1 MISDGESVMGE
12 AIRTHKDLEVW
23 KEAMQ
28 LARDV
33 YTWRQNLP
41 REEIY
46 GLVAQIRRAAI
57 SIPSNIAEGA
67 ARGSRREFRQ
77 FLYVALGSL
86 AELETQI
93 FLAKELF
100 GLDDG
105 GLLAQVEKQRRL
117 LLGLIRSLG
126 LAKEGS
132 HG

>member
-1 MISDGESVMGE
+1 MGE

-28 LARDV
+28 LVRNV
-33 YTWRQNLP
+33 YTWSQNLP
-41 REEIY
+41 KEEVY
-46 GLVAQIRRAAI
+46 GLVTQIRRAAI

-67 ARGSRREFRQ
+67 ARSSRREFRQ

-100 GLDDG
+100 CVEDG

-117 LLGLIRSLG
+117 LLGLIKSLR
-126 LAKEGS
+126 LTKEGS

>member
-1 MISDGESVMGE
+1 MISDGGSVMGE

-33 YTWRQNLP
+33 HTWSQNLP

-46 GLVAQIRRAAI
+46 GLVAQIRRAVI

>member
-1 MISDGESVMGE
+1 
-12 AIRTHKDLEVW
+12 
-23 KEAMQ
+23 MQ

-33 YTWRQNLP
+33 YTWSQNLP
-41 REEIY
+41 SEEIY
-46 GLVAQIRRAAI
+46 GLVTQIRRAAI

-100 GLDDG
+100 GFDDG

>member
-1 MISDGESVMGE
+1 MGE

-28 LARDV
+28 LVRNV
-33 YTWRQNLP
+33 YTWSQNLP
-41 REEIY
+41 KEEVY

-67 ARGSRREFRQ
+67 ARNSRREFRQ

-93 FLAKELF
+93 FLARELF
-100 GLDDG
+100 SVEDG

-117 LLGLIRSLG
+117 LLGLIKSLR
-126 LAKEGS
+126 LTKEGS
-132 HG
+132 HD

>member
-1 MISDGESVMGE
+1 MGE

-28 LARDV
+28 LVRNV
-33 YTWRQNLP
+33 YTWCQNLP
-41 REEIY
+41 KEEVY

-67 ARGSRREFRQ
+67 ARNSRREFRQ

-100 GLDDG
+100 SVEDG

-117 LLGLIRSLG
+117 LLGLIKSLR
-126 LAKEGS
+126 LTKEGS
-132 HG
+132 HD